1 MTDRMCDW
9 RCDCGKMRARIG
21 LSKGTHIVCAC
32 KDCQAQARH
41 LGRGDRLDPRG
52 GTDLLLT
59 TVDRV
64 ELLEGREHLRS
75 LRLTKKGPIR
85 WYAGCCGTP
94 FVNSAGTRG
103 VPHAGV
109 ITWNLTP
116 QEALPPLAARMMD
129 KGAPKSGGVAVV
141 GAIVGH
147 LSHVLGAR
155 LSGRHKTTPF
165 FDAEGSPVVQPVWL
179 SDAERRAAYL
189 G

>member
-1 MTDRMCDW
+1 MTDRTCDW

-21 LSKGTHIVCAC
+21 LSKGTRIVCAC
-32 KDCQAQARH
+32 KDCQAHARH
-41 LGRGDRLDPRG
+41 LGRVDRLDARS

-64 ELLEGREHLRS
+64 EMLEGQEHLRS
-75 LRLTKKGPIR
+75 LRLTKKGPVR

-109 ITWNLTP
+109 IVWNLTP
-116 QEALPPLAARMMD
+116 QDALPPVAARMMD
-129 KGAPKSGGVAVV
+129 KGAPKSGAPAVV
-141 GAIVGH
+141 GAIVRH
-147 LSHVLGAR
+147 LSHVAGAR
-155 LSGRHKTTPF
+155 LSGRHKSTPF
-165 FDAEGSPVVQPVWL
+165 FDAVGAPVSEPKIL
-179 SDAERRAAYL
+179 DEAERRAAYL